1 MDKVGRTEP
10 WCLCDVSL
18 SCPQIH
24 PWAINLTLWLKTT
37 HLCWC
42 MCVCQVWLLI
52 PQQMLVISLVAF
64 DHLEVFWRA
73 WGRYLKHF
81 AIICFVRVCVCM
93 SCMCVWG
100 MCTHLGFMTMH
111 LHVAPEWDSITLC
124 WALWRHGFA
133 LILGLGWLLENDL
146 LSTFPI
152 HKELRLR
159 CLCRHGRLSV
169 EHWAF

>member
-52 PQQMLVISLVAF
+52 SQQMLVISLVAF

-81 AIICFVRVCVCM
+81 AIICFVRVCVYVCRV
-93 SCMCVWG
+93 CVSGVCAHIWG
-100 MCTHLGFMTMH
+100 SWLCTYMWHQSKIPSHSAELSGDMA
-111 LHVAPEWDSITLC
+111 LHW
-124 WALWRHGFA
+124 F
-133 LILGLGWLLENDL
+133 
-146 LSTFPI
+146 
-152 HKELRLR
+152 
-159 CLCRHGRLSV
+159 
-169 EHWAF
+169 